1 LREALAATAPT
12 QANAPS
18 TIGSL
23 ASRVK
28 QVLDDMTRR
37 LGGAPPSSPAADAI
51 DGVAASA
58 NALVTAIGTYS
69 PDNWAEDRGGSRAI
83 DVLRAGIAEA
93 GGLVRQAEAL
103 AGD

>member
-1 LREALAATAPT
+1 LAAAAPT

-18 TIGSL
+18 AVGSL
-23 ASRVK
+23 ATRVK

-37 LGGAPPSSPAADAI
+37 LGGAPPLSPVADAI

-58 NALVTAIGTYS
+58 NALVSAIGTYGA
-69 PDNWAEDRGGSRAI
+69 DNWAEDRGGSRAI